1 MSWKKG
7 GYQKSVHKIQ
17 DEVTGEEAAILL
29 ADLVDGNKM
38 KMHKYNIYRQLSELK
53 CLKMS
58 LKEDEVILSVDFS
71 KDYENRHHHEI
82 QSAYFGHRN
91 FAIFTAP
98 FSLLEWWLCWPVPV
112 SIRVSFFLL
121 LSSQPWELGK
131 MRQQFYFYYCYH
143 KGQIWQH
150 YNGKIFKHG
159 NYLKYLLIFCFLLL
173 DCFYT
178 CLFIFYLC
186 CKSYYFI
193 NHKYIIW
200 P

>member
-98 FSLLEWWLCWPVPV
+98 FSLLE
-112 SIRVSFFLL
+112 
-121 LSSQPWELGK
+121 
-131 MRQQFYFYYCYH
+131 
-143 KGQIWQH
+143 
-150 YNGKIFKHG
+150 
-159 NYLKYLLIFCFLLL
+159 
-173 DCFYT
+173 
-178 CLFIFYLC
+178 
-186 CKSYYFI
+186 
-193 NHKYIIW
+193 
-200 P
+200 

>member
-71 KDYENRHHHEI
+71 KDYENRQHHEI
-82 QSAYFGHRN
+82 QSAYFGHKN

-98 FSLLEWWLCWPVPV
+98 FSLLEWWLCWSVPV
-112 SIRVSFFLL
+112 SICVSFFLL

-131 MRQQFYFYYCYH
+131 NVTA
-143 KGQIWQH
+143 I
-150 YNGKIFKHG
+150 
-159 NYLKYLLIFCFLLL
+159 LLL
-173 DCFYT
+173 
-178 CLFIFYLC
+178 LLP
-186 CKSYYFI
+186 S
-193 NHKYIIW
+193 
-200 P
+200 